1 MLNYCSEDN
10 FFPDLNDGNILKDI
24 VDSSVIYP
32 NVTNV
37 FLGGN
42 EKRYPD
48 FSFVLN
54 SIQE

>member
-1 MLNYCSEDN
+1 MLNYCRGQF